1 MGYGTRTKGCKH
13 SDHLK
18 STTGRSPT
26 VRKASNLVSRPELIL
41 YLIKIWEAISE
52 SEPEVDAV
60 VVSAPVEGYKS
71 SDFLVLGLP
80 SPPLL
85 LFRPSRRHRFA
96 PGTLR
101 CLLKSNCSPK
111 TRSRRV
117 RCSPHTRGTP
127 LRCLMCFVH
136 TVAYIPLLSKLPED
150 TGRLETTVIR
160 FSGRNQLDAVPKDD
174 RRLCGMKCGPDSA
187 QARRME

>member
-1 MGYGTRTKGCKH
+1 MGYGTRTKGYKH

-18 STTGRSPT
+18 STTGLSSA
-26 VRKASNLVSRPELIL
+26 VRKASNLVSWPELIL
-41 YLIKIWEAISE
+41 YLIKIWKAISE

-60 VVSAPVEGYKS
+60 VVSAPVEGYES

-80 SPPLL
+80 SLY
-85 LFRPSRRHRFA
+85 SRSDQADVTDLHPAHFDV
-96 PGTLR
+96 
-101 CLLKSNCSPK
+101 CSSPK

-127 LRCLMCFVH
+127 LRCLM
-136 TVAYIPLLSKLPED
+136 
-150 TGRLETTVIR
+150 ETTVVR
-160 FSGRNQLDAVPKDD
+160 LSGRNQLDAVPKDD
-174 RRLCGMKCGPDSA
+174 RRLCGVKCGPDSA